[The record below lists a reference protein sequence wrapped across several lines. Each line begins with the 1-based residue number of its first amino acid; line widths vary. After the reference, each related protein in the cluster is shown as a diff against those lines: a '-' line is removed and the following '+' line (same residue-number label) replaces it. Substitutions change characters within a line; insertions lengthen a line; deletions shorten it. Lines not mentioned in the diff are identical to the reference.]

1 FTVLGGAGLR
11 AHVRLYRAAWAV
23 DGTIPARTTVDYW
36 LALPTP
42 PVEGAAEAQ
51 VLLATD
57 DGGKTLGTPHAPLPP
72 QPRRPA
78 SSAVRSGPQA
88 QRVPCNGD
96 AKPGEVC
103 IPGGAY
109 WMGNPHVRDL
119 PQTAADEQRL
129 VVLDPF
135 FMDDHEV
142 TVGEFRAIL
151 PGKNHA

>member
-1 FTVLGGAGLR
+1 
-11 AHVRLYRAAWAV
+11 
-23 DGTIPARTTVDYW
+23 
-36 LALPTP
+36 
-42 PVEGAAEAQ
+42 
-51 VLLATD
+51 
-57 DGGKTLGTPHAPLPP
+57 
-72 QPRRPA
+72 
-78 SSAVRSGPQA
+78 SAVGTWPQA

-142 TVGEFRAIL
+142 TVGEFRALL
-151 PGKNHA
+151 PGKNHAIPWSGSKTGGAYEDYCRWTDAPGPFEGVAMNCVGYPDVRQMCKLKGGVLPSEAQFEYVAGALESRLYPWGDDE